1 MIERQFVSQKIKEFQ
16 IHEYVKAE
24 FTGTGFSHIEVQR
37 TPLGEKVVIF
47 TTRPGLVVGKKGEN
61 IRRLTNV
68 LKKKFSMENPQIEI
82 GEIQNPM
89 LDANFVADRISSTL
103 VRFGSK
109 RFKSVGYKTLQDII
123 NSGALGA
130 EIVISGKVP
139 SARARSW
146 RFKAGHL
153 KKSGYI
159 ASDKVKKAVAQAKLK
174 SGIIG
179 IKVSIMTPDV
189 VLPDKILVLNKENV
203 LVEKPLEQAEAKI
216 ELKTESKEEV
226 PGEALKEASKKKR
239 TRKTKEKVEEKTE
252 ELKEEPVE
260 ETPVIGEASEQAPK
274 EEKIENENK

>member
-1 MIERQFVSQKIKEFQ
+1 MIERQFVNQKIKEFQ
-16 IHEYVKAE
+16 IQEYVKAE
-24 FTGTGFSHIEVQR
+24 FLGTGLSHIEIQR
-37 TPLGEKVVIF
+37 TPLGEKVIIF

-82 GEIQNPM
+82 GELSNPM
-89 LDANFVADRISSTL
+89 LDANFIADRIGSTL

-109 RFKSVGYKTLQDII
+109 RFKSVGYKTLQDIL
-123 NSGALGA
+123 NAGALGA

-159 ASDKVKKAVAQAKLK
+159 ASDKVKKAVTQANLK

-179 IKVSIMTPDV
+179 IKVSIMTPDI
-189 VLPDKILVLNKENV
+189 VLPDKILILNKNME
-203 LVEKPLEQAEAKI
+203 LVEKKPEHVKA
-216 ELKTESKEEV
+216 EEV
-226 PGEALKEASKKKR
+226 PSEEKVLSEASSKEGSKKKR
-239 TRKTKEKVEEKTE
+239 TRKTKEKTEEKPE
-252 ELKEEPVE
+252 EVPMS
-260 ETPVIGEASEQAPK
+260 PGEDSPK
-274 EEKIENENK
+274 EGSIENENK